1 MSAAVVDPLPC
12 YRFADFTLDCESRTL
27 FRERTIVETS
37 DRTVQLLQFLL
48 QRPGVLVGKY
58 DLIESLWPDQ
68 DVTEWS
74 LSRLVSDT
82 RQLLGDNADQQLIQT
97 IRGQGFRL
105 NPDIEVELVERPAP
119 LFTKNRSVRSSWL
132 VAAGF
137 VAAVAIA
144 LFYYYSRSAP
154 PSQLDM
160 DLPIVVLP
168 VNVRT
173 GDDQDSWARYGVT
186 TVLTG
191 QLQRFAELQVADV
204 DATIRALGQIDWQG
218 TQADAS
224 DELYNRVCV
233 ALGCRQ
239 LVELD
244 LTLTANGVP
253 NLRYTVH
260 TESSRSRTYE
270 FVNADVLQATKALFE
285 HLLQRLLPPEPER
298 VVVEGMY
305 TEDLRANQNFALG
318 ASSVIRGEFD
328 HARGYLGMAL
338 EQNPDFF
345 WARAYMS
352 DVLVN
357 LGEYA
362 SAELL
367 IDELVAGAVDR
378 RRRMYLEKVQS
389 NLAYERGNLEDS
401 VTHTQTMLDL
411 AVELDDEQAQG
422 LAYMHMGASWQALGK
437 NKPAQNNLVRALD
450 IFQHGGYRLREAQT
464 IFNLGNVYYTMSDF
478 EDAEARYVE
487 SADMFRRL
495 GAPEFLS
502 YARYALSTLKMSQG
516 RLDQARA
523 DFTEL
528 RRLYEEQGEVEGVLL
543 ADSELGTIALM
554 EGDLEKAEELLRGA
568 YVQAGDTYTYVRS
581 WTSGLLALCY
591 LNQGDAE
598 MAAPYI
604 EERTRFGWFDARTPM
619 VFIPASHA
627 HLRGDYAQALELAR
641 DARARIGD
649 EWTELHED
657 WLRAFEQAAQSGKPV
672 ITDYYDLAGEAHP

>member
-1 MSAAVVDPLPC
+1 MSAAAAGPLPC

-27 FRERTIVETS
+27 FRERAVVETS
-37 DRTVQLLQFLL
+37 DRMVQLLQILL
-48 QRPGVLVGKY
+48 LRPGVLVGKY

-82 RQLLGDNADQQLIQT
+82 RQLLGDSADQQLIQT
-97 IRGQGFRL
+97 VRGQGFRL

-119 LFTKNRSVRSSWL
+119 LFTKHRNMWSPRL
-132 VAAGF
+132 AAAAIIVAA
-137 VAAVAIA
+137 AIA
-144 LFYYYSRSAP
+144 SFFYYRGLAP

-168 VNVRT
+168 VNVDT

-191 QLQRFAELQVADV
+191 QLQRFPELQVADV
-204 DATIRALGQIDWQG
+204 DATIKALSQIEWQG
-218 TQADAS
+218 THADAS
-224 DELYNRVCV
+224 DGLYSGVCV

-244 LTLTANGVP
+244 LALTANGVP
-253 NLRYTVH
+253 RLRYAVH
-260 TESSRSRTYE
+260 TESGRSRAYE

-298 VVVEGMY
+298 IVVEGMY

-318 ASSVIRGEFD
+318 ASSVMRGEFD
-328 HARGYLGMAL
+328 SARGYLGMAL

-362 SAELL
+362 TAELL
-367 IDELVAGAVDR
+367 IDELGAGAVDR
-378 RRRMYLEKVQS
+378 RRRMYLEKVRS
-389 NLAYERGNLEDS
+389 NLAYERGDLEES
-401 VTHTQTMLDL
+401 VVHTQTMLDL

-422 LAYMHMGASWQALGK
+422 LAYMHMGASWQALGN
-437 NKPAQNNLVRALD
+437 NKRAQINLMQALD
-450 IFQHGGYRLREAQT
+450 IFQRGDYRLREAQT
-464 IFNLGNVYYTMSDF
+464 TFNLGNVYYVLSNF

-502 YARYALSTLKMSQG
+502 YARYALSALKMSQG

-528 RRLYEEQGEVEGVLL
+528 RRLYEEQGEVEGALL

-554 EGDLEKAEELLRGA
+554 EGDLQMAEEILLRA

-598 MAAPYI
+598 KAAPYVD
-604 EERTRFGWFDARTPM
+604 ERTRFGWFDARTPM
-619 VFIPASHA
+619 VFIPASYA

-649 EWTELHED
+649 EWTELHDD
-657 WLRAFEQAAQSGKPV
+657 WLRAFEQAANTGQPV
-672 ITDYYDLAGEAHP
+672 ITDYYDLAGRVHP